1 MERLIAHTSLGNISY
16 LHRNGRLPLI
26 FLHGLGGTGN
36 SWIKLNRYLDSRF
49 ELFMVDLLGHGRS
62 DKPDIEYS
70 IHNQCEFIT
79 EFVNVSGIKP
89 FGLLGNSYGGWI
101 AAKLATGYVQSHYL
115 YLVDSAGINPTVG
128 ESGASDAF
136 LDMLMKISRYN
147 RREIMRKII
156 MSNSRTNEKLDPD
169 GLHNLKA
176 RTIIIWGEDDN
187 IIPLKYGMKF
197 HEMIPESLFFKIDG
211 AGHIP
216 QVTHPER
223 VSEIINSTALE

>member
-1 MERLIAHTSLGNISY
+1 MERLVAQTSLGKISY

-36 SWIKLNRYLDSRF
+36 SWIKLNHYLDSRF

-62 DKPDIEYS
+62 DKPGIEYS

-79 EFVNVSGIKP
+79 EFVDVLDIKP

-101 AAKLATGYVQSHYL
+101 AAKLAAGYVQSDYL
-115 YLVDSAGINPTVG
+115 YLVDSAGVNPTVG
-128 ESGASDAF
+128 ESNTSDAF

-147 RREIMRKII
+147 RRDIMKKII
-156 MSNSRTNEKLDPD
+156 MSNSRTSEKLDPEE
-169 GLHNLKA
+169 LHNLKA
-176 RTIIIWGEDDN
+176 GTIIIWGEDDN
-187 IIPLKYGMKF
+187 VIPLKYGIKF
-197 HEMIPESLFFKIDG
+197 HEMIPGSLFFKIDG

-216 QVTHPER
+216 QVTHPEK
-223 VSEIINSTALE
+223 VSEIINGTAIE